1 MVSHLALNQAIV
13 GSNPTFPAN
22 IYKTSTKILVN
33 SLKGG
38 FFKSLFLKIVHKKD
52 FRTNI
57 IFSKIIIKEEGNEKN
72 ILLVSSLVL
81 IVGTL
86 FGCSKESNHNS
97 YNSAVLP
104 GKDRIWWYE
113 GFENINEISDFIVKL
128 KNTNKNGDFNFGIS
142 EFTLPEKYK
151 CLSNVFSGRIDR
163 HHSNKEDIL
172 NSVYEYF
179 EIRSIYNEKTT
190 ILPNYNQIHLWF
202 YPFYCEN
209 GTFDKENIKYT
220 VLVQSVQLN
229 RVVFSYHEDII
240 MEFELNEYSSKE
252 IDMQVLID
260 ELIEN
265 YRIIV

>member
-1 MVSHLALNQAIV
+1 M
-13 GSNPTFPAN
+13 
-22 IYKTSTKILVN
+22 KKI
-33 SLKGG
+33 
-38 FFKSLFLKIVHKKD
+38 
-52 FRTNI
+52 
-57 IFSKIIIKEEGNEKN
+57 

-81 IVGTL
+81 IGGTL
-86 FGCSKESNHNS
+86 FGCSSENNHNS

-142 EFTLPEKYK
+142 EFALPEKYK
-151 CLSNVFSGRIDR
+151 CFSNIFSGRIDR

-179 EIRSIYNEKTT
+179 EIRSSYIEKTT
-190 ILPNYNQIHLWF
+190 ILPINNYFDLWF

-209 GTFDKENIKYT
+209 GMFDKENIKYT
-220 VLVQSVQLN
+220 ISVQSVQLN
-229 RVVFSYHEDII
+229 RVVFNYYEDII

-252 IDMQVLID
+252 IDSQVLID
-260 ELIEN
+260 ELIAN
-265 YRIIV
+265 YRIIVWGGK

>member
-1 MVSHLALNQAIV
+1 M
-13 GSNPTFPAN
+13 
-22 IYKTSTKILVN
+22 
-33 SLKGG
+33 
-38 FFKSLFLKIVHKKD
+38 KK
-52 FRTNI
+52 F
-57 IFSKIIIKEEGNEKN
+57 

-81 IVGTL
+81 IGGTL
-86 FGCSKESNHNS
+86 FGCSSENNHNS

-151 CLSNVFSGRIDR
+151 CFSNIFSGRIDR

-179 EIRSIYNEKTT
+179 EIRSSYIEKTT
-190 ILPNYNQIHLWF
+190 ILPINNYFDLWF

-209 GTFDKENIKYT
+209 GMFDKENIKYT

-229 RVVFSYHEDII
+229 RVVFNYYEDII
-240 MEFELNEYSSKE
+240 MKFELNEYSSKE

>member
-1 MVSHLALNQAIV
+1 M
-13 GSNPTFPAN
+13 
-22 IYKTSTKILVN
+22 
-33 SLKGG
+33 
-38 FFKSLFLKIVHKKD
+38 KK
-52 FRTNI
+52 F
-57 IFSKIIIKEEGNEKN
+57 

-81 IVGTL
+81 IGGTL
-86 FGCSKESNHNS
+86 FGCSKENNHNS

-142 EFTLPEKYK
+142 EFTLPEKYQ
-151 CLSNVFSGRIDR
+151 CFSNVFSGRIDR

-190 ILPNYNQIHLWF
+190 ILPNYNRISLWF

-209 GTFDKENIKYT
+209 GMFDKENIKYT
-220 VLVQSVQLN
+220 ISVQSVQLN
-229 RVVFSYHEDII
+229 RVVFNYYEDII
-240 MEFELNEYSSKE
+240 MQFELNKHSSKE
-252 IDMQVLID
+252 IDSQVLID
-260 ELIEN
+260 ELIAN